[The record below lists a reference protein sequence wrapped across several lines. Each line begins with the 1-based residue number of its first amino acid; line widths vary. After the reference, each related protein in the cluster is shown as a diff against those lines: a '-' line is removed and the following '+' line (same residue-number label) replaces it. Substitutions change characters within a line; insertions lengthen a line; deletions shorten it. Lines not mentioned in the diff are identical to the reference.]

1 MAVKAKRYAE
11 MLEKETGKKQ
21 TLMKAHLKA
30 ATKAGGF
37 GQAADKY
44 HRHSTMDKAIM
55 FLMKKKKGKK

>member
-30 ATKAGGF
+30 AKAGGF

-44 HRHSTMDKAIM
+44 HRQSTMDKAIL